1 MRRRTRRSVVVG
13 ALVASV
19 AAAIPL
25 AAAALPSGV
34 ILLRGTSSQ
43 ELGTHFSYGA
53 KRRTINGFRMY
64 FTCRGKRPELDSDL
78 YLIYDG
84 GDDATALARAKDGGA
99 VSFDLK
105 GKIDRRAEDGPVRQG
120 TGRLVVRATVT
131 ATGSQR
137 ILKGTARVRSKRCPS
152 ADLTFRAVG
161 RVKP

>member
-1 MRRRTRRSVVVG
+1 MAG
-13 ALVASV
+13 ALAASV

-34 ILLRGTSSQ
+34 ILLRGTTSQ
-43 ELGTHFSYGA
+43 ELGTQFSYGA
-53 KRRTINGFRMY
+53 KGRTVNGFRLY
-64 FTCRGKRPELDSDL
+64 FTCRGKPAELGSDL
-78 YLIYDG
+78 YVIYDG
-84 GDDATALARAKDGGA
+84 GSDAKALARATTGGA

-105 GKIDRRAEDGPVRQG
+105 GKIDRRTEDGPVRQG

-137 ILKGTARVRSKRCPS
+137 ILKGSARVRNRRCPS

-161 RVKP
+161 RVKS

>member
-1 MRRRTRRSVVVG
+1 VVG
-13 ALVASV
+13 ALAASV
-19 AAAIPL
+19 AAAIPF

-34 ILLRGTSSQ
+34 ILLRGTNSQ

-78 YLIYDG
+78 YLVYDG
-84 GDDATALARAKDGGA
+84 GDDAKALARATTGGA

-105 GKIDRRAEDGPVRQG
+105 GKIDRRSEDGPVRQG
-120 TGRLVVRATVT
+120 TGRLVVRATVA

-137 ILKGTARVRSKRCPS
+137 ILKGTARVRSKRS
-152 ADLTFRAVG
+152 R
-161 RVKP
+161 RRI